1 MRPRDKGQKK
11 STSSSG
17 GGDGGDGPITAANYK
32 DRAIEFLR
40 AKEGVER
47 EGPRKGMAIA
57 DGFVIRAYDGEQGSI
72 ATKLAA
78 TPAQWTAW
86 MAYFEA
92 KRIKFSFA
100 RKRGMTTVPAEWPH
114 QFDGQWV
121 IETPPP
127 LQPPRTEYV
136 SPERRKQL
144 AAMLR
149 ASVAASAPVAA
160 TPDLKR
166 PRSPQEAEISRRHH
180 EERLAKFTAEYAAKP
195 PAMGDAL
202 AKQLAAIRRE
212 QAKTDDEDDVDF

>member
-1 MRPRDKGQKK
+1 M
-11 STSSSG
+11 T
-17 GGDGGDGPITAANYK
+17 INAANYE
-32 DRAIEFLR
+32 AQ
-40 AKEGVER
+40 AKAHAKANGGV
-47 EGPRKGMAIA
+47 
-57 DGFVIRAYDGEQGSI
+57 GFVIRAFEGEKGSI
-72 ATKLAA
+72 QSKQLA
-78 TPAQWTAW
+78 TPAQWSAW
-86 MAYFEA
+86 MAYFDA
-92 KRIKFSFA
+92 KGIPSKFA

-149 ASVAASAPVAA
+149 GSVAASAPVAA

>member
-1 MRPRDKGQKK
+1 M
-11 STSSSG
+11 T
-17 GGDGGDGPITAANYK
+17 INAANYE
-32 DRAIEFLR
+32 AQ
-40 AKEGVER
+40 AKAFVKANG
-47 EGPRKGMAIA
+47 GA
-57 DGFVIRAYDGEQGSI
+57 GFIIRAFEGEKGSI
-72 ATKLAA
+72 QSKQSA
-78 TPAQWTAW
+78 TPAQWAAW
-86 MAYFEA
+86 MAYFQA
-92 KRIKFSFA
+92 KGIKHAFA
-100 RKRGMTTVPAEWPH
+100 KQRGMTTVPAEWPH

-127 LQPPRTEYV
+127 LSPPRTEYV

-149 ASVAASAPVAA
+149 GSVAASAPVAA

-180 EERLAKFTAEYAAKP
+180 EARLAELAAKADKP
-195 PAMGDAL
+195 LGVSDAL

>member
-1 MRPRDKGQKK
+1 MRIGKKDQGK
-11 STSSSG
+11 STSSH
-17 GGDGGDGPITAANYK
+17 GGDGGANGPITAANYK
-32 DRAIEFLR
+32 DRAIAFLR

-57 DGFVIRAYDGEQGSI
+57 DGFVIRAYEGEQGSL
-72 ATKLAA
+72 ATKLPA

-86 MAYFEA
+86 MAYFQA
-92 KRIKFSFA
+92 KGIKHAFA
-100 RKRGMTTVPAEWPH
+100 KQRGMTTVPAEWPH

-127 LQPPRTEYV
+127 LSPPRTEYV

-149 ASVAASAPVAA
+149 GSVAASAPVAA
-160 TPDLKR
+160 TPGLER
-166 PRSPQEAEISRRHH
+166 SRSPQEAEISRRHH
-180 EERLAKFTAEYAAKP
+180 EERLAKLTAEYAAKP

-212 QAKTDDEDDVDF
+212 QAKTDDEDEVDF